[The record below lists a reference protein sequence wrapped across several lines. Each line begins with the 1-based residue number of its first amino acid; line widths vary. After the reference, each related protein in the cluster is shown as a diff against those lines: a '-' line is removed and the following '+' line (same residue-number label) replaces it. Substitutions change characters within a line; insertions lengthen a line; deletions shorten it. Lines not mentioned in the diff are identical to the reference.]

1 MRCWTVYSRLGVEL
15 FSAIVVALFEEEVAF
30 FFEGG
35 HGNHDGGAGVVCQC
49 EENRSTGLVSTAP
62 ADCGVTSTNTLVTS
76 CLEAKESESE
86 RGRVK

>member
-15 FSAIVVALFEEEVAF
+15 FGAIVVALFEEEIAF

-49 EENRSTGLVSTAP
+49 EENRSTGLVSTTP
-62 ADCGVTSTNTLVTS
+62 ADCGVTSTNSLVDVS
-76 CLEAKESESE
+76 KLRKVNRSEVE
-86 RGRVK
+86 